1 MDMAC
6 IADIIKNRVQIAGM
20 IFQTRSAVIVE
31 LQNIIRELMR
41 LFFISSLFFVWYL
54 TEIKD

>member
-20 IFQTRSAVIVE
+20 IFQTRSAVIV
-31 LQNIIRELMR
+31 
-41 LFFISSLFFVWYL
+41 
-54 TEIKD
+54 

>member
-31 LQNIIRELMR
+31 LLNIIRELMR